1 MNWWPKKV
9 DEYLAVINSDLR
21 HIITREW
28 VFIDPQ
34 KIKVVLDWPKP
45 KIAKQLHGFLGL
57 TGYHKKFV

>member
-9 DEYLAVINSDLR
+9 DEYLTVINSDMR
-21 HIITREW
+21 HIITKEW

-45 KIAKQLHGFLGL
+45 KIVKQLHGFLGL